1 MPVNLSITGLRPGKP
16 AYLALAAVDAGILS
30 LTDYTPP
37 DPQAYFL
44 GQRRLALELLDNYGR
59 LITGEGAAT
68 PIRSGGDAL
77 GPLRGLQ
84 YNWPAV
90 VAQFSGIVAL
100 DAQGRASLEID
111 LPDFLGRLELMAV
124 AWTADQAGSSH
135 VAVRVRD
142 PIVTRL
148 DLPLFLAPGDKST
161 LAVELHNK
169 DAGPGE
175 CALEIR
181 SQGPVRVDGQNTRH
195 FRLNKQDGARMELG
209 ITAEPLAAADKL
221 AVAEI
226 KLRLNGI
233 DNPLI
238 DIPHDW
244 KLPIRRATL
253 ATTRVV
259 RTPIAPR
266 QNLSLTVDNMR
277 AFAQNQELSPATV
290 KLRHRVAVAPQLG
303 TGLFDDEIAHPCPR
317 GRRTRRP
324 NGAACRRRGRSR
336 RLGSGRCGPEGCLRS
351 HLDRA
356 LGAAAFGW
364 LVSGLPGYAK
374 RRA

>member
-1 MPVNLSITGLRPGKP
+1 
-16 AYLALAAVDAGILS
+16 
-30 LTDYTPP
+30 
-37 DPQAYFL
+37 
-44 GQRRLALELLDNYGR
+44 
-59 LITGEGAAT
+59 
-68 PIRSGGDAL
+68 L

-161 LAVELHNK
+161 LAVELHNE

-181 SQGPVRVDGQNTRH
+181 SQGPVRLDGQNTRH

-290 KLRHRVAVAPQLG
+290 KFRHRVAVAPQLG